1 MLPIFPAQ
9 EWTFSNRGERCP
21 DRGIRKKPA
30 SGQNTNDSR
39 KKNIYAKAAAQRSA
53 ELEAIRKRTEE
64 LRELRLAQEKRG
76 RVRQKVVGARVAQP
90 YTKVLSEK

>member
-1 MLPIFPAQ
+1 MSRSRDTKEGRERAEYKRQQ
-9 EWTFSNRGERCP
+9 E
-21 DRGIRKKPA
+21 
-30 SGQNTNDSR
+30 
-39 KKNIYAKAAAQRSA
+39 KNIYAKAAVQRSA

-90 YTKVLSEK
+90 YTQK

>member
-1 MLPIFPAQ
+1 MSRSRDTKEGRERAEYKRQQ
-9 EWTFSNRGERCP
+9 E
-21 DRGIRKKPA
+21 
-30 SGQNTNDSR
+30 
-39 KKNIYAKAAAQRSA
+39 KNIYAKAAAQRSA

-76 RVRQKVVGARVAQP
+76 RVGQKVVGARVAQP

>member
-1 MLPIFPAQ
+1 MSRSRDTKEAH
-9 EWTFSNRGERCP
+9 ERAEYK
-21 DRGIRKKPA
+21 R
-30 SGQNTNDSR
+30 QQQ
-39 KKNIYAKAAAQRSA
+39 KNIYAKAAAQRSA

-76 RVRQKVVGARVAQP
+76 RVRQNVVGARVAQP

>member
-1 MLPIFPAQ
+1 VSRSRDTKEGRERAEYKRQQ
-9 EWTFSNRGERCP
+9 E
-21 DRGIRKKPA
+21 
-30 SGQNTNDSR
+30 
-39 KKNIYAKAAAQRSA
+39 KNIYAKAAVQRSA

>member
-1 MLPIFPAQ
+1 MSRSRDTKEARERAEYKRQQEKDIF
-9 EWTFSNRGERCP
+9 S
-21 DRGIRKKPA
+21 
-30 SGQNTNDSR
+30 
-39 KKNIYAKAAAQRSA
+39 KAAARQAA

-76 RVRQKVVGARVAQP
+76 RVRQKLVGARVAQP